1 MVVEMSGGGAGGTG
15 AAGLPVLLVH
25 GGAGALA
32 DDEVA
37 ARLTGCRAAALQGWE
52 ILQGGGSA
60 LDAVQRAVE
69 VLEDDPLF
77 NAGTGSVLN
86 AAGRVQLDASIMAGQ
101 GNAAGAVA
109 AVTGFRHPI
118 QIARRL
124 LDDRRHVLLVGEG
137 ARHYAVQAGIAECPE
152 EALIVERQRRRWTE
166 RHGTVGCVAVD
177 LHGRTAAAT
186 STGGVPDALPG
197 RVGDSALIGCG
208 TYATDLGAV
217 SCTGLGEAIIRVG
230 LARTALE
237 LIAAGQ
243 EPAAAAAEAV
253 AHLVA
258 VTGAEAGLIVV
269 DRHGRVGHARNSRHM
284 PVCEIRADGVAVVRP

>member
-1 MVVEMSGGGAGGTG
+1 MVVGVTR
-15 AAGLPVLLVH
+15 AAEGSARVATLPVLLVH
-25 GGAGALA
+25 GGAGTLPE
-32 DDEVA
+32 DEVA
-37 ARLTGCRAAALQGWE
+37 ERLAGCRSAALQGWA

-86 AAGRVQLDASIMAGQ
+86 AEGRVQLDASIMDGQ
-101 GNAAGAVA
+101 GRTVGAVA

-124 LDDRRHVLLVGEG
+124 LVTGRHVLVVGQG

-152 EALIVERQRRRWTE
+152 EALIVERQRRRWAE
-166 RHGTVGCVAVD
+166 RHGTVGGVAVD
-177 LHGRTAAAT
+177 LHGHTAAAT
-186 STGGVPDALPG
+186 STGGTPDALPG

-208 TYATDLGAV
+208 TYATELGAV

-230 LARTALE
+230 LARTALD
-237 LIAAGQ
+237 LIATGR

-253 AHLVA
+253 AQLAA

-269 DRHGRVGHARNSRHM
+269 DRHGRTGHARNSRHM

>member
-1 MVVEMSGGGAGGTG
+1 MVVEMRGGGEGGRG
-15 AAGLPVLLVH
+15 EPSLPVLLVH
-25 GGAGALA
+25 GGAGTLA
-32 DDEVA
+32 GDEVA
-37 ARLTGCRAAALQGWE
+37 ARLAGCRAAARQGWA
-52 ILQGGGSA
+52 ILHGGGSA
-60 LDAVQRAVE
+60 LDAVQGAVE

-86 AAGRVQLDASIMAGQ
+86 AEGRVQLDASIMAGP
-101 GNAAGAVA
+101 GGAAGAVA

-137 ARHYAVQAGIAECPE
+137 ARRYAVQMGIAECPE
-152 EALIVERQRRRWTE
+152 EALIVERQHRRWSE

-177 LHGRTAAAT
+177 RHGRTAAAT
-186 STGGVPDALPG
+186 STGGIPDALPG

-237 LIAAGQ
+237 LLATGR

-253 AHLVA
+253 ARLAA

-269 DRHGRVGHARNSRHM
+269 DRHGRTGHARNSRHM
-284 PVCEIRADGVAVVRP
+284 PVCRIAADGVVVVAA

>member
-1 MVVEMSGGGAGGTG
+1 MWIEMFGGGEGDRGNG
-15 AAGLPVLLVH
+15 ALPVLLVH

-37 ARLTGCRAAALQGWE
+37 ARLAGCRAAAFQGWE
-52 ILQGGGSA
+52 VVKRGGSA
-60 LDAVQRAVE
+60 IDAVQKAVE

-86 AAGRVQLDASIMAGQ
+86 AQGLLQLDASIMEGR
-101 GNAAGAVA
+101 GHAAGAVA
-109 AVTGFRHPI
+109 AITGFRHPI

-124 LDDRRHVLLVGEG
+124 LDDGRHVLLVGEG
-137 ARHYAVQAGIAECPE
+137 ARRFAVEAGIIECPE
-152 EALIVERQRRRWTE
+152 EALIVERRRRRWTE

-177 LHGRTAAAT
+177 LRGRTAAAT
-186 STGGVPDALPG
+186 STGGIPDAPPG

-208 TYATDLGAV
+208 TYATELGAV

-237 LIAAGQ
+237 LLAAGR
-243 EPAAAAAEAV
+243 EPAVAAAEAV
-253 AHLVA
+253 AHLAA
-258 VTGAEAGLIVV
+258 VTSAEAGLIVV
-269 DRHGRVGHARNSRHM
+269 DRHGRAGHARNSRHM
-284 PVCEIRADGVAVVRP
+284 PVCRIAGDGDSHVDA